1 MVAARLLVASVVLRP
16 TRGDI
21 MSDNWIEDMLARGY
35 SKGPAFQSYDEMSAW
50 DKTNTRPHVRSAV
63 GGGYQVCFTDGGQTA
78 DVPSRSDTPKAADAP
93 PISTRPPLGA
103 PLDEVNVEFPDVP
116 F

>member
-1 MVAARLLVASVVLRP
+1 
-16 TRGDI
+16 

-35 SKGPAFQSYDEMSAW
+35 SKGPVFQSYDEMSAW

-63 GGGYQVCFTDGGQTA
+63 GAGYQVCFTDGGQAA
-78 DVPSRSDTPKAADAP
+78 DVPPV
-93 PISTRPPLGA
+93 STRPPMGA
-103 PLDEVNVEFPDVP
+103 PLDEVNTEFMDVP

>member
-1 MVAARLLVASVVLRP
+1 
-16 TRGDI
+16 

-63 GGGYQVCFTDGGQTA
+63 GAGYQVCFTDGQTFMGA
-78 DVPSRSDTPKAADAP
+78 GVEAAPSGTVGLEPKATEAVYNVNADC
-93 PISTRPPLGA
+93 
-103 PLDEVNVEFPDVP
+103 P

>member
-1 MVAARLLVASVVLRP
+1 
-16 TRGDI
+16 

-63 GGGYQVCFTDGGQTA
+63 GAGYQVCFTDGDNPVNDGLTA
-78 DVPSRSDTPKAADAP
+78 FVENNRPALDAG
-93 PISTRPPLGA
+93 SY
-103 PLDEVNVEFPDVP
+103 EVNVEFPDVP